1 MEWLNY
7 PGLEAWK
14 FINLAIFMAVAIY
27 ILRRKIN
34 DALLARGESI
44 KKELLVAKQ
53 EREQALARTAEVDSL
68 FGRLDD
74 EVRTVHEQ
82 ARREAEAER
91 QRLAVS
97 TEREAEKL
105 KLQAQREMETAN
117 KLARKQL
124 REYLAKRS
132 VEHARESVRNQLRP
146 EDDANLI
153 KENISALRR
162 TTA

>member
-1 MEWLNY
+1 MMLLLLESSEWMEWLNY

-105 KLQAQREMETAN
+105 KLQ
-117 KLARKQL
+117 
-124 REYLAKRS
+124 
-132 VEHARESVRNQLRP
+132 
-146 EDDANLI
+146 
-153 KENISALRR
+153 
-162 TTA
+162 